1 MKMEKIS
8 ENQVR
13 FTLTRSDLQTRNIKL
28 SDLTY
33 DSEKTKLLFK
43 EMLDEAHKT
52 CDFRLENTPLMIEA
66 MPIEDGIIIIISKV
80 ENNKTIKNGFD
91 FLPESKEGGKYRPGS
106 FIDIK
111 EEAPE
116 LKDPKNSKIS
126 VFSFRSIDDAAF
138 GAKRISASFFGKSSL
153 YKRKSLYYLI
163 LARNRLDAQLEED
176 NLEVLLSEYGTKQVS
191 TNVFAASIAEHGE
204 AIIKSN
210 AVNILSSIF

>member
-1 MKMEKIS
+1 MIPKRLSFFLRKC
-8 ENQVR
+8 
-13 FTLTRSDLQTRNIKL
+13 LTR
-28 SDLTY
+28 LTKPVTFVL
-33 DSEKTKLLFK
+33 KTL
-43 EMLDEAHKT
+43 
-52 CDFRLENTPLMIEA
+52 LMIEA

-126 VFSFRSIDDAAF
+126 VFSFKSIDDAAF

-163 LARNRLDAQLEED
+163 LVRNRLDAQLEED

-204 AIIKSN
+204 AIIKNN